1 MRNIKLPSKPFKGL
15 KLFCRICRGKVKGC
29 NHTSDNL
36 CYRLIV
42 TVPNSGGKQVTKL
55 LKAENYEDAVIE
67 SIEFKR
73 QLEKLK
79 YQTVNA
85 KFELK
90 NSPSVLNLVT
100 AILKYFQY
108 LKGESGYV
116 HLKKNL
122 SEAYVKEVIRYC
134 KLFAFVLKRTKN
146 IETLLVIDI
155 TKQDVSN
162 FYQFLNT
169 EYSPKTFN
177 KCFNTLKGFFDF
189 LIDVEDVDMKN
200 PFSNFTP
207 KVIPKSNIE
216 ILTRGEFESI
226 LVSVDKFDSKIK
238 LGGRGEVK
246 NMYYCWLKNAFK
258 LFLLTGA
265 RREEVVELKW
275 KDIFVSDNG
284 VKFLMFENLKVERI
298 KKVSNTPKKYV
309 PINKDLE
316 DLLVEMGMNNIKNP
330 NDFILCPER
339 TCNSRTLM
347 DVISKSFTH
356 YKNGAGIDKDVSLK
370 NLRKT
375 YITWVNQ
382 VMGNETGLITS
393 HSTQEVLERHYID
406 PKVLSAIE
414 RGALE
419 IKVFGDNNHQEMDS
433 NMAQKNGTK

>member
-15 KLFCRICRGKVKGC
+15 KLYCRICRGKVKGC

-85 KFELK
+85 KVELK

-146 IETLLVIDI
+146 IETLMVIDI

>member
-42 TVPNSGGKQVTKL
+42 TIPNSGGKQVTKL

-85 KFELK
+85 KVELK

-146 IETLLVIDI
+146 IETLMVIDV

-316 DLLVEMGMNNIKNP
+316 DLLVEMGMNNIENP

-339 TCNSRTLM
+339 KCSSKTLM

-419 IKVFGDNNHQEMDS
+419 IKVFGDNNNKEMDS

>member
-1 MRNIKLPSKPFKGL
+1 MRNIKLPTNPFKGL
-15 KLFCRICRGKVKGC
+15 RLYCRICRGKVNGC
-29 NHTSDNL
+29 NHTSENL

-55 LKAENYEDAVIE
+55 LNAENYEDAVIE
-67 SIEFKR
+67 SIDIKR
-73 QLEKLK
+73 QLERLN
-79 YQTVNA
+79 YQIVTEKVETRNIPNA
-85 KFELK
+85 
-90 NSPSVLNLVT
+90 LNLAA
-100 AILKYFQY
+100 AIVEYKRY
-108 LKGESGYV
+108 LNGESGYS

-122 SEAYVKEVIRYC
+122 SAAYIKEVLRYC
-134 KLFAFVLKRTKN
+134 KLFVFVLKKN
-146 IETLLVIDI
+146 NNIKTLLVKDI
-155 TKQDVSN
+155 SKQDVSD
-162 FYQFLNT
+162 FYQYLNT

-189 LIDVEDVDMKN
+189 LINIEDVDMKN
-200 PFSNFTP
+200 PFANFTP

-216 ILTRGEFESI
+216 ILTRGEFEAI
-226 LVSVDKFDSKIK
+226 LVSVDRFDSKIK

-246 NMYYCWLKNAFK
+246 YMYYCWLKNAFK

-275 KDIFVSDNG
+275 KDIFVSENG
-284 VKFLMFENLKVERI
+284 VKFLMFGNLKVERI
-298 KKVSNTPKKYV
+298 KKVSNTPKKFV

-316 DLLVEMGMNNIKNP
+316 DLLVDMGMNNIENP
-330 NDFILCPER
+330 NDFILCPDR
-339 TCNSRTLM
+339 KCSSKTLM

-419 IKVFGDNNHQEMDS
+419 IKVFGDNNHQELDS
-433 NMAQKNGTK
+433 NIAHQHGTK

>member
-55 LKAENYEDAVIE
+55 LEAENYEDAIKE
-67 SIEFKR
+67 AIDFKN
-73 QLEKLK
+73 QLKK
-79 YQTVNA
+79 SNFQTVNE
-85 KFELK
+85 KVDRRISSSEF
-90 NSPSVLNLVT
+90 NLVS
-100 AILKYFQY
+100 AILKYYQY
-108 LKGESGYV
+108 LKGDSGYV

-122 SEAYVKEVIRYC
+122 SEAYIKEVIRYC
-134 KLFAFVLKRTKN
+134 KLFALVLKRTKN
-146 IETLLVIDI
+146 IEALLIKDV

-177 KCFNTLKGFFDF
+177 KCFNILKGFFDF
-189 LIDVEDVDMKN
+189 LIDIEDVEMKN
-200 PFSNFTP
+200 PFANFTP
-207 KVIPKSNIE
+207 KVISKSNIE
-216 ILTRGEFESI
+216 ILTRSEFESI
-226 LVSVDKFDSKIK
+226 LVSVDRFDSKVK

-246 NMYYCWLKNAFK
+246 NMYYYWLKNAFK
-258 LFLLTGA
+258 LFLFTGA

-275 KDIFVSDNG
+275 KDIFVSENG
-284 VKFLMFENLKVERI
+284 VKFLMFGNLKVERI
-298 KKVSNTPKKYV
+298 KKVSNTPKKFV

-316 DLLVEMGMNNIKNP
+316 DLLVDMGMNNIDNP
-330 NDFILCPER
+330 NDFILCPDR
-339 TCNSRTLM
+339 NCNSKTLM
-347 DVISKSFTH
+347 DRISKSFSH
-356 YKNGAGIDKDVSLK
+356 YKNGAGIDKVVSLK

-406 PKVLSAIE
+406 PKVLTAIE

-419 IKVFGDNNHQEMDS
+419 IKVFGDNNNQELES
-433 NMAQKNGTK
+433 NMAQKTGTE

>member
-55 LKAENYEDAVIE
+55 LEAENYEDAIKEAIDFKNQLKKSNFQRVNEKVDRRI
-67 SIEFKR
+67 SSSEF
-73 QLEKLK
+73 
-79 YQTVNA
+79 
-85 KFELK
+85 
-90 NSPSVLNLVT
+90 NLVS
-100 AILKYFQY
+100 AILKYYQY
-108 LKGESGYV
+108 LKGDSGYV

-122 SEAYVKEVIRYC
+122 SEAYIKEVIRYC
-134 KLFAFVLKRTKN
+134 KLFALVLKRTKN
-146 IETLLVIDI
+146 IEALLIKDV

-316 DLLVEMGMNNIKNP
+316 DLLVDMGMNNIDNP
-330 NDFILCPER
+330 NDFILCPDR
-339 TCNSRTLM
+339 NCNSKTLM
-347 DVISKSFTH
+347 DRISKSFSH

-406 PKVLSAIE
+406 PKVLTAIE

-419 IKVFGDNNHQEMDS
+419 IKVFGDNNNQELES
-433 NMAQKNGTK
+433 NMAQKTGTE

>member
-1 MRNIKLPSKPFKGL
+1 
-15 KLFCRICRGKVKGC
+15 
-29 NHTSDNL
+29 
-36 CYRLIV
+36 LIV

-55 LKAENYEDAVIE
+55 LNAENYEDAVIE
-67 SIEFKR
+67 SIDIKR
-73 QLEKLK
+73 QLERLN
-79 YQTVNA
+79 YQIVTEKVETRNIPNA
-85 KFELK
+85 
-90 NSPSVLNLVT
+90 LNLAA
-100 AILKYFQY
+100 AIVEYKRY
-108 LKGESGYV
+108 LNGESGYS

-122 SEAYVKEVIRYC
+122 SAAYIKEVLRYC
-134 KLFAFVLKRTKN
+134 KLFVFVLKKN
-146 IETLLVIDI
+146 NNIKTLLVKDI
-155 TKQDVSN
+155 SKQDVSD
-162 FYQFLNT
+162 FYQYLNT

-189 LIDVEDVDMKN
+189 LINIEDVDMKN
-200 PFSNFTP
+200 PFANFTP

-216 ILTRGEFESI
+216 ILTRGEFEAI
-226 LVSVDKFDSKIK
+226 LVSVDRFDSKIK

-246 NMYYCWLKNAFK
+246 YMYYCWLKNAFK

-275 KDIFVSDNG
+275 KDIFVSENG
-284 VKFLMFENLKVERI
+284 VKFLMFGNLKVERI
-298 KKVSNTPKKYV
+298 KKVSNTPKKFV

-316 DLLVEMGMNNIKNP
+316 DLLVDMGMNNIENP
-330 NDFILCPER
+330 NDFILCPDR
-339 TCNSRTLM
+339 KCSSKTLM

-419 IKVFGDNNHQEMDS
+419 IKVFGDNNHQELD
-433 NMAQKNGTK
+433 

>member
-15 KLFCRICRGKVKGC
+15 KLYCRVCRGKVKGC

-42 TVPNSGGKQVTKL
+42 TVPNSGGQQVTKL
-55 LKAENYEDAVIE
+55 LQAENYDDAVIE
-67 SIEFKR
+67 SIDFKR

-79 YQTVNA
+79 YQMVNE
-85 KFELK
+85 KVEIR
-90 NSPSVLNLVT
+90 NSPNAYNLVT
-100 AILKYFQY
+100 AILKYYQY
-108 LKGESGYV
+108 LTGDSGYL

-122 SEAYVKEVIRYC
+122 SEAYIKEVIRYC
-134 KLFAFVLKRTKN
+134 KLFALVLKKTQN
-146 IETLLVIDI
+146 IETLLVKDVS
-155 TKQDVSN
+155 KQDVSK
-162 FYQFLNT
+162 FYQYLYST
-169 EYSPKTFN
+169 YSPKTFN
-177 KCFNTLKGFFDF
+177 KCFNSLKGFFDF
-189 LIDVEDVDMKN
+189 LIVIEDVGMKN
-200 PFSNFTP
+200 PFANFTP
-207 KVIPKSNIE
+207 KVISKCNIE
-216 ILTRGEFESI
+216 ILTRSEFESI
-226 LVSVDKFDSKIK
+226 LVSIDRFDSKVK

-275 KDIFVSDNG
+275 KDIFVSENG
-284 VKFLMFENLKVERI
+284 VKFLMFGNLKVERI
-298 KKVSNTPKKYV
+298 KKFSNTPKKYV
-309 PINKDLE
+309 PINNDLE
-316 DLLVEMGMNNIKNP
+316 SLLVEMGMNNIENP

-339 TCNSRTLM
+339 KCSSRTLM
-347 DVISKSFTH
+347 DKISKSFTH

-382 VMGNETGLITS
+382 AMGNETGLLTS
-393 HSTQEVLERHYID
+393 HSTQQVLERYYLD

-419 IKVFGDNNHQEMDS
+419 IKVFGVNNNQEMDS

>member
-1 MRNIKLPSKPFKGL
+1 
-15 KLFCRICRGKVKGC
+15 
-29 NHTSDNL
+29 
-36 CYRLIV
+36 LIV

-55 LKAENYEDAVIE
+55 LEAENYEDAIKE
-67 SIEFKR
+67 AIDFKN
-73 QLEKLK
+73 QLKK
-79 YQTVNA
+79 SNFQTV
-85 KFELK
+85 KEK
-90 NSPSVLNLVT
+90 VDKRINSSALNLAF
-100 AILKYFQY
+100 AIVEYGRY
-108 LKGESGYV
+108 LKGESGYA

-122 SEAYVKEVIRYC
+122 SKAYIKEVIRYC
-134 KLFAFVLKRTKN
+134 KLFVFVLKRNKN
-146 IETLLVIDI
+146 IKTLLVQDI
-155 TKQDVSN
+155 TKQDVSD

-189 LIDVEDVDMKN
+189 LIDIEDVDMKN
-200 PFSNFTP
+200 PFANFTP

-226 LVSVDKFDSKIK
+226 LVSVDRFDSKIK

-265 RREEVVELKW
+265 RREEIVELKW
-275 KDIFVSDNG
+275 KDIFISENG
-284 VKFLMFENLKVERI
+284 VKFLMFGNLKVERI

-316 DLLVEMGMNNIKNP
+316 DLLVDMGMNNIKNP
-330 NDFILCPER
+330 NDYILCPER
-339 TCNSRTLM
+339 KCSSRTLM

-419 IKVFGDNNHQEMDS
+419 IKVFGDNNNQELNP
-433 NMAQKNGTK
+433 NMAQKYGTK

>member
-1 MRNIKLPSKPFKGL
+1 MPKI
-15 KLFCRICRGKVKGC
+15 I
-29 NHTSDNL
+29 
-36 CYRLIV
+36 
-42 TVPNSGGKQVTKL
+42 
-55 LKAENYEDAVIE
+55 
-67 SIEFKR
+67 KR
-73 QLEKLK
+73 QLERLN
-79 YQTVNA
+79 YQIVTEKVETRNIPNA
-85 KFELK
+85 
-90 NSPSVLNLVT
+90 LNLAA
-100 AILKYFQY
+100 AIVEYKRY
-108 LKGESGYV
+108 LNGESGYS

-122 SEAYVKEVIRYC
+122 SAAYIKEVLRYC
-134 KLFAFVLKRTKN
+134 KLFVFVLKKN
-146 IETLLVIDI
+146 NNIKTLLVKDI
-155 TKQDVSN
+155 SKQDVSD
-162 FYQFLNT
+162 FYQYLNT

-189 LIDVEDVDMKN
+189 LINIEDVDMKN
-200 PFSNFTP
+200 PFANFTP

-216 ILTRGEFESI
+216 ILTRGEFEAI
-226 LVSVDKFDSKIK
+226 LVSVDRFDSKIK

-246 NMYYCWLKNAFK
+246 YMYYCWLKNAFK

-275 KDIFVSDNG
+275 KDIFVSENG
-284 VKFLMFENLKVERI
+284 VKFLMFGNLKVERI
-298 KKVSNTPKKYV
+298 KKVSNTPKKFV

-316 DLLVEMGMNNIKNP
+316 DLLVDMGMNNIENP
-330 NDFILCPER
+330 NDFILCPDR
-339 TCNSRTLM
+339 KCSSKTLM

-419 IKVFGDNNHQEMDS
+419 IKVFGDNNHQELD
-433 NMAQKNGTK
+433 